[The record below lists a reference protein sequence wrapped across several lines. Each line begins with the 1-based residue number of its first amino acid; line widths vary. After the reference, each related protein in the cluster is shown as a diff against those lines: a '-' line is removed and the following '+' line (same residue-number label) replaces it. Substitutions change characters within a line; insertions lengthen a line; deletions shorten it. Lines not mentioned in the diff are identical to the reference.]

1 MSVNVDYIFDFG
13 SPNGYF
19 AYKALPSIL
28 ERTGATLNIIPCLLG
43 GIFKQTNN
51 QAPMIAF
58 SGVQNKLAYQQKE
71 IMRFIAKHQLNNFT
85 FNSNFPV
92 NTLIMMRAAIAVEQE
107 GRLIEYLEAGLKMMW
122 EDSLK
127 MDDPDVFSE
136 AMTKAGFDGPA
147 LLAATQDPAIKA
159 KLMENTNTAV
169 ERGAFGVPT
178 FFVGD
183 EMFFG
188 KDHLSPLED
197 EIIARSK

>member
-1 MSVNVDYIFDFG
+1 MSVTVDFIFDFG

-19 AYKALPSIL
+19 AYKALPPIL
-28 ERTGATLNIIPCLLG
+28 ERTGAKLNIVPCLLG

-51 QAPMIAF
+51 QAPMITF
-58 SGVQNKLAYQQKE
+58 SDVKNKLAYQQKD
-71 IMRFIAKHQLNNFT
+71 IMRFIAKHDLTEFT

-92 NTLIMMRAAIAVEQE
+92 NTLMMMRAAIVIEEQ
-107 GRLIEYLEAGLKMMW
+107 GRLNEYVEAGLKMMW

-127 MDDPDVFSE
+127 MDDPEVFSE
-136 AMTKAGFDGPA
+136 ELTKAGFDGNA

-159 KLMENTNTAV
+159 KLLEKTNAAV
-169 ERGAFGVPT
+169 ERGAFGVPS

-188 KDHLSPLED
+188 KDHLVQLED
-197 EIIARSK
+197 EIIAQST